1 MEIKLTLNGR
11 TRKDAAACV
20 GDAIGT
26 VPVYQRAPTYSYAI
40 GELTLDR
47 QGVLTIGDSDVAITK
62 VLSALE
68 TAGFYTP
75 DSPPVPAKPSTEP
88 DRYVVKLPA
97 ANFTPAALDNLE
109 KLVVSKAS
117 LLKKAIDAESLPIVR
132 GRKTLN
138 FPWFICNP
146 TPEEASA
153 YTQLVT
159 ALGEMAKKQQ
169 RILATDKLVDN
180 EKYAFRCFLLRLGF
194 IGEEYAATRAI
205 LLRNL
210 SGNGSHKSGEV
221 PPRKPKTLPVVQEK
235 PADSSETEA
244 PVVSEPE
251 TQPAPKPRFSFK
263 KLFGTLKLMALD

>member
-1 MEIKLTLNGR
+1 MEIKLTLNGK
-11 TRKDAAACV
+11 TRKDAAVCV
-20 GDAIGT
+20 GDAIDT
-26 VPVYQRAPTYSYAI
+26 MPVYQRAPSYAYAI
-40 GELTLDR
+40 GNLTLDR
-47 QGVLTIGDSDVAITK
+47 QGVLTIGDSDEAVTK
-62 VLSALE
+62 VLSALNS
-68 TAGFYTP
+68 AGFYTP
-75 DSPPVPAKPSTEP
+75 DSPPVPATPSTEP

-97 ANFTPAALDNLE
+97 ADFTPVALDNLE
-109 KLVVSKAS
+109 KLVASKS
-117 LLKKAIDAESLPIVR
+117 TLLKKAIDAESLPIAR

-169 RILATDKLVDN
+169 RVLATDKPVDN

-194 IGEEYAATRAI
+194 IGEEYAAARAI

-210 SGNGSHKSGEV
+210 GGNGSHKSGEA
-221 PPRKPKTLPVVQEK
+221 PPRKPKTPSVVQEK
-235 PADSSETEA
+235 SADSSETDA
-244 PVVSEPE
+244 AVVSEPE
-251 TQPAPKPRFSFK
+251 TQPAPKSRFSFK